1 MVEEYFW
8 ILGMFFEPKY
18 AYGIRKLTEV
28 FSMQI
33 LIDDTYDSY
42 GTLEELTLFTE
53 AIRRWD
59 IGAIDTLPEY
69 MKFIYKTLF
78 DIFGAIEEDTT
89 REGRPYSISYPE
101 KLAQRVAEAYYTEA
115 VWFNKGYVPTFEEY
129 MSVALETASCRWII
143 SITFIGLRATK
154 DDFDWLCSD
163 HKVIIA
169 ADLIGRLLD
178 DKASHRFEQK
188 RGHVPSAVECYMKQY
203 GVSEDE
209 AIRVILEQVADAWK
223 DLNEAMLKPT
233 AVSMPLL
240 ERILNYCRTMEFV
253 YKDDREIDAFSDPT
267 KIKDQVASLLRD
279 PIL

>member
-1 MVEEYFW
+1 M
-8 ILGMFFEPKY
+8 IHTIPM
-18 AYGIRKLTEV
+18 
-28 FSMQI
+28 
-33 LIDDTYDSY
+33 
-42 GTLEELTLFTE
+42 
-53 AIRRWD
+53 
-59 IGAIDTLPEY
+59 
-69 MKFIYKTLF
+69 
-78 DIFGAIEEDTT
+78 
-89 REGRPYSISYPE
+89 
-101 KLAQRVAEAYYTEA
+101 AQRVAQAYYTEA

-129 MSVALETASCRWII
+129 MSVALETASCRLII

-154 DDFDWLCSD
+154 EDFDWLCSN
-163 HKVIIA
+163 HKVIKA
-169 ADLIGRLLD
+169 PDLIGRLLD
-178 DKASHRFEQK
+178 DKASQRFEQK

-253 YKDDREIDAFSDPT
+253 YKDDGDIDAFSDPT
-267 KIKDQVASLLRD
+267 KITEQVASLLRD